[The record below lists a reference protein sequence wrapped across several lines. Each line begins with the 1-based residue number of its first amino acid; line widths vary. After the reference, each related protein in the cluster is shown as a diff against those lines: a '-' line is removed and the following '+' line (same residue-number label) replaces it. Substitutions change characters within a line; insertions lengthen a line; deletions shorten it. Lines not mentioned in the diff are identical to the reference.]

1 MIFRWRPSARAD
13 LRRIPK
19 DEALSILHALA
30 RYGASR
36 SGDVA
41 RLMEKEFGRLL
52 RLRLGDYRVFF
63 RPESDGS
70 ILIVRVLHRSEAY
83 R

>member
-1 MIFRWRPSARAD
+1 
-13 LRRIPK
+13 
-19 DEALSILHALA
+19 
-30 RYGASR
+30 
-36 SGDVA
+36 
-41 RLMEKEFGRLL
+41 MEKEFGGLL